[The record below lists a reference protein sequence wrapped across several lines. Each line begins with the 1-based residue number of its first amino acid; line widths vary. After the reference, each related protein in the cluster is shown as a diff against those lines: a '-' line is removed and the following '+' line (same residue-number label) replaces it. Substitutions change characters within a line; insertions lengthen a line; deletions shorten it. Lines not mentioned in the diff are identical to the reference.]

1 MELMKKDLQE
11 IETSAF
17 TFQVVML
24 VQVIADGEQQAKEK
38 LDRDGGYVTKREVE
52 LRDSYVLYNGE
63 KE

>member
-1 MELMKKDLQE
+1 MELMKKDAQE
-11 IETSAF
+11 IETAAY

-24 VQVIADGEQQAKEK
+24 VQVIADSENLAKEK